1 MLVHRYRRKSWK
13 PGQDTIGSLA
23 TSQSPVMVGSDQWT
37 MIEMCFRYSKQS
49 PDEYVFHIPR
59 SIREEYHDL
68 TRL

>member
-1 MLVHRYRRKSWK
+1 
-13 PGQDTIGSLA
+13 
-23 TSQSPVMVGSDQWT
+23 MVGSDQWT